1 MKSFRA
7 NTVRRLGALLVA
19 VIIST
24 AGHASGVDHVVIF
37 GDSLSD
43 NGNLLAQTGGVF
55 PTNPAYF
62 SGRQTNGLVWGE
74 VLAFDIGASLSNFAI
89 AGAQTGTT
97 NVWDNGPF
105 PGGPTYGG
113 LQDQIADYTGG
124 ATDPGALHIVWAGA
138 NNFLSIPSDPTA
150 AVTQAVTDIVN
161 SVGALKVAGIP
172 ESKILLINLPDLGL
186 TPRLIDAGLSAQG
199 SFLTDQFNMG
209 LLGGLGQ
216 AGFTDVTVIDSA
228 QILRDVVADP
238 GAFGFTNWTDACI
251 DPVDPLGPGSCL
263 TDWMKDPDEYLF
275 WDDIHPTRAGHA
287 IFADV
292 IRTTAWVPI
301 PASVWLFGSAL
312 IVLGWVRKRAA

>member
-1 MKSFRA
+1 MKTFRTD
-7 NTVRRLGALLVA
+7 TVRRVGALLVA
-19 VIIST
+19 VFITT
-24 AGHASGVDHVVIF
+24 AGQASGVDHVVVF

-105 PGGPTYGG
+105 PGGPLYGG
-113 LQDQIADYTGG
+113 LQNQIADYTGG
-124 ATDPGALHIVWAGA
+124 TTDPSALHVVWAGA
-138 NNFLSIPSDPTA
+138 NNFLSIPSDPGTA
-150 AVTQAVTDIVN
+150 VAQAVDDIVN
-161 SVGALKVAGIP
+161 SVGALKLAGIP
-172 ESKILLINLPDLGL
+172 EAKILVINLPKLGL
-186 TPRLIDAGLSAQG
+186 TPRLINADLVVQG
-199 SFLTDQFNMG
+199 NALTDFFNTRLESPLG
-209 LLGGLGQ
+209 L
-216 AGFTDVTVIDSA
+216 AGFTDVTIIDA
-228 QILRDVVADP
+228 EQILDDVVADP
-238 GAFGFTNWTDACI
+238 GAFGFTNWTEACI
-251 DPVDPLGPGSCL
+251 DPLDPLGPGSCL

-292 IRTTAWVPI
+292 IRTTAWIPI
-301 PASVWLFGSAL
+301 PASAWLFGSAL